1 MAETILFNKDGY
13 KTKVIKI
20 MQLNK
25 IVLVMLIFLIS
36 SSGLM
41 NLSK

>member
-1 MAETILFNKDGY
+1 MAETILSNKDGY

-25 IVLVMLIFLIS
+25 TVLVMLIFLIS